1 MTRLKDQN
9 CELQERLVSCG
20 KHYAEV
26 FRRLREEQQRQHPK
40 ISQLYAEMDKRASE
54 SDGDQSEM
62 KKQMEELCNIYDQII
77 TAACDE
83 CEKYLQNIERM
94 EHENLQLSARGRMS
108 SSPRKSRPGSSLDTD
123 RYYTQLLQLSEN
135 ANSELRKEIER
146 LHKEMNM
153 REQRLFDETMAR
165 TDNTNR
171 EQTEKMKAQISELSQ
186 EMSLLNVDNRALREK
201 ILRTENENEILMKR
215 VKDSGMVD
223 TELQSL
229 QSNLDNQLDLNH
241 QLESKVKSLELIRM
255 EHNSICSKIKSELEE
270 AKANAVKYETEY
282 QQLSQRIQRSKELQQ
297 NYEAMNLELTN
308 RLQNL
313 RHENSCLTENLKST
327 QQELL
332 HSQTLNM
339 QELHES
345 NNQEVN
351 AKLME
356 EAVEQHQQELRDLTV
371 KLEAVEKQRD
381 HANMKVK
388 ALRDR
393 LKNMQDSWQKIS
405 TDTETSF
412 SALRVQYQQQIKE
425 YKSIVQSLK
434 SQNASLNT
442 RIESLKKINSQHNA
456 SQIGALEQQVRHC
469 FNTNCKH
476 FGVLYLY

>member
-40 ISQLYAEMDKRASE
+40 ISQLYAEMEKRGSE

-62 KKQMEELCNIYDQII
+62 RKQMEELCNIYDQII

-94 EHENLQLSARGRMS
+94 EHENLQLSVRGRMS